1 MKTIYIYNAHCD
13 DNHYPYA
20 VTLDHNQFL
29 YANQSLDGLPKLV
42 DELKEDLGWRRDKD
56 IKTLAFTLSEETN
69 PELFI

>member
-1 MKTIYIYNAHCD
+1 MKTIYIYNAKCD
-13 DNHYPYA
+13 DSRYPYA

-29 YANQSLDGLPKLV
+29 YVNQSLDDLPELIN
-42 DELKEDLGWRRDKD
+42 ELKENLGWRRDKD